1 MTDTQYIGERIKFF
15 RERRSL
21 TQKQLGSVAGIIE
34 ETIRKYEIGQRN
46 PKPNQLK
53 KIADALGMTV
63 YALSGFDIETDADV
77 VSMILAIDEKV
88 GIKFEGDT
96 DKDNKIKP
104 KTLTL
109 HIDDYSVNEALARWA
124 DAKNLLERMRKSRNA
139 QRSKE
144 KQELYDQEI
153 ATTEAAFEE
162 AKLNLLISS
171 KLVGKERDGIT
182 VKINPDYSTNNLLTR
197 KSQG

>member
-1 MTDTQYIGERIKFF
+1 MTNTNHIGKRIKFF
-15 RERRSL
+15 RERRGL

-46 PKPNQLK
+46 PKSNQLK

-77 VSMILAIDEKV
+77 VSMILVIDEKV

-109 HIDDYSVNEALARWA
+109 HIDDYFVNEALARWA

-153 ATTEAAFEE
+153 ATAEAAFEE

-171 KLVGKERDGIT
+171 KLVGKDRESIA
-182 VKINPDYSTNNLLTR
+182 VKVGPDYSGLF
-197 KSQG
+197 KSPED

>member
-1 MTDTQYIGERIKFF
+1 MTDTQYIGKRIKFF

-144 KQELYDQEI
+144 KQELYNQEI
-153 ATTEAAFEE
+153 ATTEVAFEE

-171 KLVGKERDGIT
+171 KLVGKD
-182 VKINPDYSTNNLLTR
+182 R
-197 KSQG
+197 KSWGGLFRSIQITKRLN